1 MATRKQARPAKGSQS
16 TGRRIL
22 KIKRV
27 ASEKV
32 QRARG
37 VKLTDAALM
46 TGLSQEAYNV
56 VTDAILALGIRVAD
70 QRRGLTRAGGKGK
83 QRRRPSQE
91 VLKNQNAV
99 ALLLNTWRSD
109 PRYIQRDGTPKTL
122 PILGSGA
129 TLESLVK
136 FYVPDLSVTQ
146 VVDILCTHTDV
157 MRLKGERVALL
168 SHPVKITE
176 KTSATTLAWL
186 ITQIRHISETVVFNA
201 SIPAKAKN
209 VGRFERQVYGSLP
222 KKQFDVWAQTVRKR
236 LQETAERVEAD
247 LGSEEQALRTGKEKV
262 CGIGLYVFRE
272 DGSLG

>member
-1 MATRKQARPAKGSQS
+1 MATRKQARRAKNSQP
-16 TGRRIL
+16 TGRRVL
-22 KIKRV
+22 KTKRV
-27 ASEKV
+27 ASKGV
-32 QRARG
+32 LRARG
-37 VKLTDAALM
+37 LKLTDTALM

-70 QRRGLTRAGGKGK
+70 QRKGLILAGGKGK

-91 VLKNQNAV
+91 VLKNQNGV

-109 PRYIQRDGTPKTL
+109 PRYTQFDGTPKAL
-122 PILGSGA
+122 PIVGGGA

-136 FYVPDLSVTQ
+136 FYVPDLSVPQ
-146 VVDILCTHTDV
+146 VVEILCTHADV

-168 SHPVKITE
+168 SHPVQITK

-201 SIPAKAKN
+201 SIPAKSN

-222 KKQFDVWAQTVRKR
+222 KKQFEVWAQTVKKR

>member
-1 MATRKQARPAKGSQS
+1 
-16 TGRRIL
+16 
-22 KIKRV
+22 
-27 ASEKV
+27 
-32 QRARG
+32 
-37 VKLTDAALM
+37 M
-46 TGLSQEAYNV
+46 TGLSQEAYRV
-56 VTDAILALGIRVAD
+56 VTDAILALGIRPTE
-70 QRRGLTRAGGKGK
+70 QRKGLLLARKKSK

-91 VLKNQNAV
+91 VLKHQNGV

-109 PRYIQRDGTPKTL
+109 PRYIQRDGTPKAL
-122 PILGSGA
+122 SIYGKGA
-129 TLESLVK
+129 TLESLVR
-136 FYVPDLSVTQ
+136 FYVPDLPVEQ
-146 VVDILCTHTDV
+146 VVETLCTHTDV

-247 LGSEEQALRTGKEKV
+247 LGSEEKALASGKEKV

-272 DGSLG
+272 DGDLG